1 VGVTHDSIRARLL
14 ALEAADPHLRVYRV
28 SYPGAVA
35 QSMPLASS
43 HPLVT
48 DGAASYV
55 THDGQEFDL

>member
-1 VGVTHDSIRARLL
+1 MTHDSIRARLL

-35 QSMPLASS
+35 QSMPLAGS

-48 DGAASYV
+48 DGPRGYV
-55 THDGQEFDL
+55 THGGQEFDL

>member
-1 VGVTHDSIRARLL
+1 MTHDSIRARLL
-14 ALEAADPHLRVYRV
+14 ALETADPHLRVYRV

-35 QSMPLASS
+35 ASMPLASS

-48 DGAASYV
+48 DGPRGYV